1 MQTSPHTFIPID
13 IRQFSFFQFGSR
25 RQVFLRRIRFLNSY
39 SYPIFTYVGLVSDF
53 YPLTTLLAS
62 VIAFVTTNIDD
73 IFVLIFLFSNPRL
86 KRRNVVIGQFL
97 GISSLIGI
105 SFIASFI
112 GLIIDLKYVGLLG
125 LVPIYIGLKSLS
137 VLWKKIGP
145 ETNIDANFGS
155 TGNAVQQSL
164 SVASITIANGG
175 DNISIYIPLYAT
187 LTNVGKINM
196 TIMFLIMTALWC
208 LIARYL
214 SNHPALKRSFEKYGH
229 IVTPFIFILLGIYI
243 MYESNTFDLL

>member
-1 MQTSPHTFIPID
+1 
-13 IRQFSFFQFGSR
+13 
-25 RQVFLRRIRFLNSY
+25 
-39 SYPIFTYVGLVSDF
+39 
-53 YPLTTLLAS
+53 LTTFLAS

-112 GLIIDLKYVGLLG
+112 GLVIDLKYVGLLG

-137 VLWKKIGP
+137 ALRKQIG
-145 ETNIDANFGS
+145 TANADLNAA
-155 TGNAVQQSL
+155 GNALQQSL

-196 TIMFLIMTALWC
+196 TIVFLIMTALWC
-208 LIARYL
+208 LIAQYL
-214 SNHPALKRSFEKYGH
+214 SNHPVLKRSLEKYGH